1 MSDQQKQDREDRP
14 EETLPIQPGHVMQR
28 RHYERLAREAAEQ
41 K

>member
-1 MSDQQKQDREDRP
+1 MSDQQKPEREDRP
-14 EETLPIQPGHVMQR
+14 EDALPIQPGHVMQR